1 MGRRRKPA
9 PGARPIHGWLV
20 VDKPS
25 GISSAAVVAR
35 VRKALNAA
43 KAGHGGTLD
52 PLATGVL
59 PVALGEATKTV
70 SYVMSG
76 EKTYRFTLRWGEAR
90 TTEDA
95 EGEVTATSE
104 VRPERQEIEAALGDF
119 VGEISQ
125 VPPIF
130 SAIKVKGRRAYKLA
144 RGENRFEL
152 PPRLVTIRDLKL
164 LRILD
169 PDHAEFE
176 VICGKGVYIR
186 SLARDLA
193 ARLGTLGHVA
203 QLRRTRVHPFTED
216 MAISLDKLVALG
228 HSAARLELLL
238 PVETALDDIPA
249 LALTED
255 QAEALRKGRAVQVFR
270 TDKSEPSSQMSE
282 GTVVCAMTRGKLVAL
297 ARVEHGEIRPVRVLN
312 L

>member
-9 PGARPIHGWLV
+9 PGSRQINGWLV

-25 GISSAAVVAR
+25 GISSAGVVAR
-35 VRKALNAA
+35 VLRELSAA

-70 SYVMSG
+70 SYVMNG
-76 EKTYRFTLRWGEAR
+76 EKTYRFSLRWGEAR

-95 EGEVTATSE
+95 EGEVTALSD
-104 VRPERQEIEAALGDF
+104 VRPEPQEIEAALGDF

-125 VPPIF
+125 VPPNF
-130 SAIKVKGRRAYKLA
+130 SAIKVKGQRAYKLA
-144 RGENRFEL
+144 RDKNRFEI
-152 PPRLVTIRDLKL
+152 PPRLVTVRELKL

-169 PDHAEFE
+169 RDHAEFE
-176 VICGKGVYIR
+176 VICAKGFYIR

-203 QLRRTRVHPFTED
+203 RLRRTRAHPFTED
-216 MAISLDKLVALG
+216 MAISLEKLVALR
-228 HSAARLELLL
+228 HSAAQLEPLL

-249 LALTED
+249 LALTENEAD
-255 QAEALRKGRAVQVFR
+255 ALRKGQAVQVFR
-270 TDKSEPSSQMSE
+270 TGKSEPSSQISE
-282 GTVVCAMTRGKLVAL
+282 GTVVCAMTRGKPVAL